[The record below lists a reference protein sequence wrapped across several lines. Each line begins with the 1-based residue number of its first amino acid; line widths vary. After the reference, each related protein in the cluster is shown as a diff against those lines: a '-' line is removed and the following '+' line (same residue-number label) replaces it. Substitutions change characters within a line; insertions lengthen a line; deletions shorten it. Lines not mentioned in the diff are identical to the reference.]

1 MSRSR
6 SQSGNVRGE
15 SGAFRNELI
24 AGRDEERPG
33 HPTSRAARIRE
44 SCERRAASGSRAD
57 RIVAGPAAAAAV
69 AEALKRCHTA
79 GTGYGGKTSRRNVV
93 DVKPARHKPGLGADR
108 DARDL

>member
-69 AEALKRCHTA
+69 ADALKRCHTA
-79 GTGYGGKTSRRNVV
+79 GTGSGEQRLIRQVLEMLI
-93 DVKPARHKPGLGADR
+93 ALAW
-108 DARDL
+108 